1 MRLVGSNRKLKKEE
15 MTMKLKIKK
24 FAAFAMTAVMAVAFP
39 ASVSAEELGHGDE
52 KTGVGEVEG
61 SVKQDI
67 YQVVLPT
74 VTEDMFNF
82 IIDPQGLIN
91 KTDGAAYDGK
101 TFEEGGTLFFE
112 RKDGK
117 SEEDYSS
124 TSDAITIT
132 NRSSMAIDVSVEVSV
147 EAESLEGITLTDDK
161 EFQDDTGA
169 SLYLALTDGET
180 VTPISTDGVSMTVTV
195 DASPEGAYE
204 YAYDEE
210 SGEYTYEMSS
220 DLSGI
225 EFPEYSF
232 QLVGAANGKGDW
244 SELTGAVPKIRV
256 SWRIEPKS
264 E

>member
-1 MRLVGSNRKLKKEE
+1 
-15 MTMKLKIKK
+15 MKRRSRK
-24 FAAFAMTAVMAVAFP
+24 FAAFAMAAVMAVVFP
-39 ASVSAEELGHGDE
+39 VSAWAEELAHGDE

-91 KTDGAAYDGK
+91 KTEGAAYDGK
-101 TFEEGGTLFFE
+101 SFEEGGTLFFE
-112 RKDGK
+112 RKDGDVK
-117 SEEDYSS
+117 EDYSS
-124 TSDAITIT
+124 TSDAITIE
-132 NRSSMAIDVSVEVSV
+132 NRSSMAIDVSVEVKV
-147 EAESLEGITLTDDK
+147 DKESLEGIVLTDDK
-161 EFQDDTGA
+161 EFTDDKGA
-169 SLYLALTDGET
+169 SLYLALTDGEE
-180 VTPISTDGVSMTVTV
+180 VIPISADGVSMNVTV
-195 DASPEGAYE
+195 DAAPEGAYE

-220 DLSGI
+220 DLEGI

-232 QLVGAANGKGDW
+232 RLVGAANGKGDW
-244 SELTGAVPKIRV
+244 SELMGAVPKISV
-256 SWRIEPKS
+256 SWRIAPKS

>member
-1 MRLVGSNRKLKKEE
+1 MKRE
-15 MTMKLKIKK
+15 MKK
-24 FAAFAMTAVMAVAFP
+24 FAAFAMAAVMSVALP
-39 ASVSAEELGHGDE
+39 ASVSAEELDQGDE
-52 KTGVGEVEG
+52 QTGVGAVEG

-74 VTEDMFNF
+74 VTDDMFNF

-91 KTDGAAYDGK
+91 KTDGAAYGGK
-101 TFEEGGTLFFE
+101 SFEEGGTLFFE
-112 RKDGK
+112 RKDGE

-147 EAESLEGITLTDDK
+147 DAESLEGIGLTDDK
-161 EFQDDTGA
+161 EFTDDTGA
-169 SLYLALTDGET
+169 SLYLALTDGQD
-180 VTPISTDGVSMTVTV
+180 VIPIGADGVSMTVTV
-195 DASPEGAYE
+195 DAAPDGAYV

-210 SGEYTYEMSS
+210 DEEYTYEMSS
-220 DLSGI
+220 DLDGI

-232 QLVGAANGKGDW
+232 RLVGAANGKGDW
-244 SELTGAVPKIRV
+244 TELKEAVPKISV
-256 SWRIEPKS
+256 SWRIAPKS